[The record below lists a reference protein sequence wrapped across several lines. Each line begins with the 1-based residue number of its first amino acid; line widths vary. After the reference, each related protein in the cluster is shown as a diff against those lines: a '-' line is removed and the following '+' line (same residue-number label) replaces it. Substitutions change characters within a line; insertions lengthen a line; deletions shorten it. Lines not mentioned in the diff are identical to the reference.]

1 MLTALQIG
9 MCTYI
14 GAFTEDIQG
23 QFDRLDYLETK
34 SYQIR
39 MNTFE
44 MAKQTKSAYK
54 EIIELHIDMLK

>member
-9 MCTYI
+9 MCTYV
-14 GAFTEDIQG
+14 GAFAEDIQT
-23 QFDRLDYLETK
+23 QFDRLDNLETK

-44 MAKQTKSAYK
+44 MAKQTKSALRA
-54 EIIELHIDMLK
+54 IIELHIDMVR